1 MFVALLLKYLNSG
14 LKKKKGFFL
23 TKKVVGITAGF
34 IFDPKTFLLIK
45 KNKKNKTKLEDYHV
59 CVP

>member
-1 MFVALLLKYLNSG
+1 MFVKLLLKYLNSG
-14 LKKKKGFFL
+14 LKKIGFYL

-34 IFDPKTFLLIK
+34 IFDSKTFLLIK
-45 KNKKNKTKLEDYHV
+45 KKKNKTKLEDYHV

>member
-45 KNKKNKTKLEDYHV
+45 KNKTKLEDYHV